1 MKHTTQWHPI
11 LLLAAGLLFSAGCGS
26 SDPFDY
32 VQVTGKVTYED
43 GTLIPAETLVLTF
56 YPQSG
61 PLDAK
66 THPRPGMAVVRKE
79 DGTIGEVSSHKA
91 GDGLVPGEHK
101 VTLTALDGT
110 PLPANIVPPE
120 YAKPETTP
128 LTVNT
133 ADTEPFHLK
142 VRKP

>member
-1 MKHTTQWHPI
+1 MKHTTPWHPI
-11 LLLAAGLLFSAGCGS
+11 VLVAAGLLVSPGCGS

-32 VQVTGKVTYED
+32 VQVTGKVTYDD
-43 GTLIPAETLVLTF
+43 GTPIPVEPLVLTF

-66 THPRPGMAVVRKE
+66 THPRTGMAVASKQ
-79 DGTIGEVSSHKA
+79 DGTVGEITSHKA

-101 VTLTALDGT
+101 VTLTNLDGT
-110 PLPANIVPPE
+110 PLPANLVPSE

-128 LTVNT
+128 LKIDT
-133 ADTEPFHLK
+133 AETPFHLE